1 MNEDSYMMKSANGGN
16 SLITKEDLDNVT
28 CLKSQKEKLDKK
40 LEEKDEYL
48 IRILKSELLREK
60 KIQKVKDKIE
70 EKDKKIKKFLKKK
83 NENIKFGENERYLDH
98 QDILERQKLYEKI
111 FYNYD
116 KKVDIAKKKSTQ
128 NSEKSMELKE
138 KIKDYERKNKEYK
151 DKIAKMFD
159 LTEKENEKQNEK
171 KNNSTSKYYVKSNP
185 NSGRGKYSY
194 MDIEDKYEMERFKRE
209 NALMSHMNQ
218 FQKKINGYLE
228 KNEEKEKKIKKVIE
242 EEKKKREEKRL
253 MNNIHYDEIREKIK
267 DKKKRDE
274 NERQKKIENLEK
286 KELKNFAIR
295 QEKLKMN
302 EERRKINQISNEEK
316 QILRAK
322 IKEILNEKKNLDN
335 IGEEQNLINNLM
347 YN

>member
-1 MNEDSYMMKSANGGN
+1 MRNK
-16 SLITKEDLDNVT
+16 TK
-28 CLKSQKEKLDKK
+28 
-40 LEEKDEYL
+40 
-48 IRILKSELLREK
+48 
-60 KIQKVKDKIE
+60 
-70 EKDKKIKKFLKKK
+70 
-83 NENIKFGENERYLDH
+83 
-98 QDILERQKLYEKI
+98 
-111 FYNYD
+111 
-116 KKVDIAKKKSTQ
+116 
-128 NSEKSMELKE
+128 
-138 KIKDYERKNKEYK
+138 
-151 DKIAKMFD
+151 
-159 LTEKENEKQNEK
+159 K

-302 EERRKINQISNEEK
+302 EERRKINQISKEEK